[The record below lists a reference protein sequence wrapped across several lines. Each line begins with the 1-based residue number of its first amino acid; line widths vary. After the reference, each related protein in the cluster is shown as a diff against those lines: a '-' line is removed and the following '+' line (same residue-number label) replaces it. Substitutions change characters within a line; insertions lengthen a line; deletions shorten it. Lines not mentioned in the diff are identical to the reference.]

1 MILRLRIPN
10 KLLVGALTVTG
21 AAGAGGLWTFQ
32 QGAGVPSNVPTFVV
46 TVAKNGNYNRDP
58 STFGG
63 GFGEPRKT
71 WAVTARGK
79 TGRDDRYVSQMLALA
94 AGSQPLAFRL
104 EDRNLGFGANG
115 VAGFVNGVQKE
126 RNLDSFTDASVNPGH
141 LAIPQGATPPI
152 GDGGPVHNI
161 PPSSSVPSS
170 PASVP
175 DSGSTFLLM
184 LCCGAGLLIMGKL
197 GSPQLEK

>member
-1 MILRLRIPN
+1 MILRLRIPD
-10 KLLVGALTVTG
+10 KLLVCVLTVTG
-21 AAGAGGLWTFQ
+21 AAGAGGLWAFH

-46 TVAKNGNYNRDP
+46 TVAKNGNYNPYP

-94 AGSQPLAFRL
+94 AGSQPLPFRL

-141 LAIPQGATPPI
+141 LAIPQGARPPN
-152 GDGGPVHNI
+152 GNGGPVHN

-184 LCCGAGLLIMGKL
+184 LCCGTGLLIMRTL
-197 GSPQLEK
+197 GSRQLEK

>member
-10 KLLVGALTVTG
+10 KLLVCALTVTG
-21 AAGAGGLWTFQ
+21 AAGAGGLWTFN

-46 TVAKNGNYNRDP
+46 TVAKNGNHNRDA
-58 STFGG
+58 STVGG

-79 TGRDDRYVSQMLALA
+79 TGRDDRYVSQMLTLA
-94 AGSQPLAFRL
+94 AGSDPLPFRL

-115 VAGFVNGVQKE
+115 VAGFVNDVQKE
-126 RNLDSFTDASVNPGH
+126 RTLDSFTDVSVNPGH
-141 LAIPQGATPPI
+141 LAIPQGARPPN
-152 GDGGPVHNI
+152 GNGGPVHN

-184 LCCGAGLLIMGKL
+184 LCCGTGLLIMRTL
-197 GSPQLEK
+197 GSTQLEK

>member
-10 KLLVGALTVTG
+10 KLLVCALTVTG

-46 TVAKNGNYNRDP
+46 TVPKIGNHNRDA
-58 STFGG
+58 STVGG

-71 WAVTARGK
+71 WVVTARGK
-79 TGRDDRYVSQMLALA
+79 TGRDGSYVSQMLTLA
-94 AGSQPLAFRL
+94 AGL

-115 VAGFVNGVQKE
+115 VAGFVNDVQKE
-126 RNLDSFTDASVNPGH
+126 RKLDSFTDVSVNPGH
-141 LAIPQGATPPI
+141 LAIPQGARPPN

-184 LCCGAGLLIMGKL
+184 LCCGAGLLIMRTL
-197 GSPQLEK
+197 GSRQLEK

>member
-10 KLLVGALTVTG
+10 KLLVCALTVTG

-46 TVAKNGNYNRDP
+46 TVAKIGNHNRDA
-58 STFGG
+58 STVGG

-79 TGRDDRYVSQMLALA
+79 TGRDDSYVSQMLTLA
-94 AGSQPLAFRL
+94 AGSDSLPFRP
-104 EDRNLGFGANG
+104 EDLNLGFGADG
-115 VAGFVNGVQKE
+115 VAGFVNDVQKE
-126 RNLDSFTDASVNPGH
+126 WKLDSFTDVSVNPGH
-141 LAIPQGATPPI
+141 LAIPQGARPPN
-152 GDGGPVHNI
+152 GNGI

-184 LCCGAGLLIMGKL
+184 LCCGAGLLIMRTL
-197 GSPQLEK
+197 GSRQLEK